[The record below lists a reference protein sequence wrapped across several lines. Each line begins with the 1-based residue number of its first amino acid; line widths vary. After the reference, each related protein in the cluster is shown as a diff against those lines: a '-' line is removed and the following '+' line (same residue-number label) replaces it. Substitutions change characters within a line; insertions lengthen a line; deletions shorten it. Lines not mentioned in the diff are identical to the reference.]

1 MNERAITARVP
12 LPADTL
18 LVINGQTQVN
28 PRRIAQLLRDG
39 PLPAIDRAIAADT
52 IDALLN
58 EPLPL
63 VLYCQACGKQ
73 HVDAPEPETGWTN
86 PPHKSH
92 KCAGCGWVW
101 RPADFPTV
109 GVARIHT
116 SGEDD
121 SLPGAELPYQV
132 PAEALRRT
140 EGLRLRVS
148 RLRDRLQAALR
159 ELGPHELHQ
168 ALRDTLDS
176 DNELAADNERLNAG
190 AATDRDA

>member
-1 MNERAITARVP
+1 
-12 LPADTL
+12 

-39 PLPAIDRAIAADT
+39 PLPAIDRSIAADT
-52 IDALLN
+52 IDALLD

-86 PPHKSH
+86 PPHRSH
-92 KCAGCGWVW
+92 KCAGCGWIW

-109 GVARIHT
+109 GVAKIHT
-116 SGEDD
+116 SGERD

-159 ELGPHELHQ
+159 ELGPYELHDAMREMLEGDQ
-168 ALRDTLDS
+168 
-176 DNELAADNERLNAG
+176 ELACADEQLQG
-190 AATDRDA
+190 AAGRTREAGQCC